1 MTQDE
6 VFHIPQAQLYCAN
19 IFHLW
24 DPKLTT
30 PPGLYLLSYPLSLIS
45 TCSPSLLRSLNA
57 VGIAL
62 VLPTIVYQIL
72 LLLHPHEQFSLAA
85 QKAAAHTAVNIAL
98 FPLLFF
104 FAGMYYTDVYS
115 TIFVLASYMFW
126 LQGRTWCS
134 AAASWGGLWFR
145 QTNVLWTAFL
155 MALEGVRALE
165 LAQGPE
171 ETEEVV
177 EVLKV
182 VKEEVVVPQVTPA
195 ASSVGKKK
203 RKKGRAANSAANALV
218 AVEPKKEEVVEE
230 VQDGPW
236 TIDVK
241 SSTKTSNGELGK
253 AWEKVLE
260 VARKIRIWNPV
271 FTDEVTA
278 QGLLSPLLFSYSIAN
293 FYI

>member
-1 MTQDE
+1 
-6 VFHIPQAQLYCAN
+6 
-19 IFHLW
+19 
-24 DPKLTT
+24 
-30 PPGLYLLSYPLSLIS
+30 
-45 TCSPSLLRSLNA
+45 
-57 VGIAL
+57 
-62 VLPTIVYQIL
+62 
-72 LLLHPHEQFSLAA
+72 
-85 QKAAAHTAVNIAL
+85 
-98 FPLLFF
+98 
-104 FAGMYYTDVYS
+104 MYYTDVYS

-126 LQGRTWCS
+126 LQERTWWS

-182 VKEEVVVPQVTPA
+182 VKEEVVVPQITPA
-195 ASSVGKKK
+195 SPVGKRK
-203 RKKGRAANSAANALV
+203 RKKGRALNPSVGTNSTV
-218 AVEPKKEEVVEE
+218 VIEPKKEEVPEE

-241 SSTKTSNGELGK
+241 SSGKMNNGELGK

-260 VARKIRIWNPV
+260 TARKIRIWNPV
-271 FTDEVTA
+271 FTDEVTS
-278 QGLLSPLLFSYSIAN
+278 QGLSYSQLL
-293 FYI
+293 